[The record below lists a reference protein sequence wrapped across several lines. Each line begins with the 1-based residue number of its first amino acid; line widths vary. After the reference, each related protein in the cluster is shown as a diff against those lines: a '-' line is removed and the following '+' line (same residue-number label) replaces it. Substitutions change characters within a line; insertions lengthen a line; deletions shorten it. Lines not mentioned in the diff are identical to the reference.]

1 MWSQPKGYTSKEKKL
16 DYISLFGED
25 SKPDQ
30 NLVKIYAKKKH
41 DVPGPQ
47 AYKVTPK
54 WIYDGSAA
62 RKCKFLPTDRVTD
75 TEEIIRNAKRAKTPG
90 PNHYK
95 AKHSYS
101 SRERRILGTMKSN

>member
-1 MWSQPKGYTSKEKKL
+1 MWSQPHGYTSHEKKL

-30 NLVKIYAKKKH
+30 NFVKIYAKKKH
-41 DVPGPQ
+41 EVPGPQ
-47 AYKVTPK
+47 AYKTDPK
-54 WIYDGSAA
+54 WIYHG

-75 TEEIIRNAKRAKTPG
+75 TEEIIQAAKRAKTPG

-95 AKHSYS
+95 AKHNYTS
-101 SRERRILGTMKSN
+101 

>member
-75 TEEIIRNAKRAKTPG
+75 TEEIIRAAKRAKTPG